1 MRIRKNAPRNSWQW
15 HLSVGLGLL
24 STSIAFAAAPN
35 ITSFSPD
42 QGVAGT
48 PVQILGE
55 GFNST
60 SDVLIGTE
68 AAVFQILSD
77 SFILATVPR
86 EASTGT
92 IQIVTSSGITV
103 SQSPFVAGPFIKELN
118 PEFGAPNESIIIFG
132 RNLGNATAV
141 HFGNEEATFIALGD
155 TQLSARVPNTAGLK
169 TITVTTPVAQASSET
184 LFEATG
190 LIPFVREFEP
200 EFAPPGSTVTVNGKN
215 FIGTTSFH
223 FGTTPAAF
231 VVTADTQIQLQVPD
245 MAPSGPVTLRNTSG
259 QSVSRVSFLVLGTT
273 PFVEEIKP
281 DVASPG
287 EIVTFEG
294 INFTGTSAIHFG
306 TAEAEFTVTA
316 DTQIQV
322 TIPEGAVSGPPNFE
336 SINGSSVSSVSFTLN
351 TPAPHIDDF
360 EPLAVRGGELVRVN
374 GRNFSTVTSI
384 LIGETN
390 VPFAVV
396 ADNQISVTTPITP
409 TAAMITLTNPSGI
422 TTSTNKLV
430 ITGPEPSITELIP
443 NAGQSGDL
451 LMIEGGN
458 LATTTNVW
466 FGEFEAEFSIIAD
479 NQLQVVVPNSAETS
493 LVSVANPG
501 GRATTADPFFFPVR
515 IDQFTPLIGTPGD
528 LIEITGANFTGAS
541 EIQFGTVIGSV
552 TEITPHKLI
561 AQIPE
566 KAQVGPLTIT
576 NPAGITGTLQAFGIQ
591 PVIHNFS
598 PPAGPISAAVTLNG
612 LGFTEASE
620 VRFGAFQAAFEIR
633 SSNQIVA
640 RVPINSPSAPI
651 TVVNPS
657 ASVTSLEVFTVVE
670 SADLTIDAVV
680 SEDSLE
686 WQQPYQLSVTI
697 SSKGPS
703 TVANTRVFVQLPSGS
718 LVQSRTNSH
727 GACEIVN
734 GLATCTLINLA
745 ASQIATIEFNIVPS
759 YYGDFD
765 INASLTSPLFDPT
778 PNDHEK
784 TLSIQVT
791 GPVPVLESTRSDEN
805 TFIVWPKAAADFI
818 IQKATTLSNPTWI
831 AIGGPYIDR
840 GVRWAI
846 EVPKSP
852 GQGFY
857 RLRPRIEEPVLTP
870 TE

>member
-1 MRIRKNAPRNSWQW
+1 MRIRKNAPREGWQW
-15 HLSVGLGLL
+15 YLSAGLGLL

-35 ITSFSPD
+35 ITSFSPV

-55 GFNST
+55 GFAST
-60 SDVLIGTE
+60 TDVLIGTE

-92 IQIVTSSGITV
+92 IQIVNSSGITV

-141 HFGNEEATFIALGD
+141 HFGNDPATFIALGD

-190 LIPFVREFEP
+190 LIPFVREFKP
-200 EFAPPGSTVTVNGKN
+200 EFAPPGATVTVNGKN
-215 FIGTTSFH
+215 FLGATSFH
-223 FGTTPAAF
+223 FGTTPAPF
-231 VVTADTQIQLQVPD
+231 VVTADTQIQLQIPA
-245 MAPSGPVTLRNTSG
+245 MAPSGPVTLRNASG
-259 QSVSRVSFLVLGTT
+259 QSVSRISFLVLGTT
-273 PFVEEIKP
+273 PYVEEIKP

-287 EIVTFEG
+287 ELVTFEG
-294 INFTGTSAIHFG
+294 INFTGTSAIRFG
-306 TAEAEFTVTA
+306 TVDAEFTVTA

-322 TIPEGAVSGPPNFE
+322 TIPEGAVSGPPSFE
-336 SINGSSVSSVSFTLN
+336 SINGSSVSPVSFTLN
-351 TPAPHIDDF
+351 TPGPHIEDF

-374 GRNFSTVTSI
+374 GRNFSTVTSV

-409 TAAMITLTNPSGI
+409 TAAMITLTNPGGI
-422 TTSTNKLV
+422 TTSTNNLV

-451 LMIEGGN
+451 IMIEGGN

-479 NQLQVVVPNSAETS
+479 NQLQAVVPNNAETG

-501 GRATTADPFFFPVR
+501 GRATNTDPFFFPVR
-515 IDQFTPLIGTPGD
+515 IDEFTPGIGTPGD
-528 LIEITGANFTGAS
+528 LIEISGANFTGVS
-541 EIQFGTVIGSV
+541 EIQFGTIIGSV
-552 TEITPHKLI
+552 TEVTPHKLI

-566 KAQVGPLTIT
+566 KALIGPLAIT
-576 NPAGITGTLQAFGIQ
+576 NPAGITGTLQTFGIQ
-591 PVIHNFS
+591 PVIHEFS
-598 PPAGPISAAVTLNG
+598 PPAGPIGATVTVNG
-612 LGFTEASE
+612 LGFTEATE
-620 VRFGAFQAAFEIR
+620 VRFGTFQAAFEIR
-633 SSNQIVA
+633 TSNQIVV
-640 RVPINSPSAPI
+640 RVPLNTPTAPI

-657 ASVTSLEVFTVVE
+657 ASVTSLEAFTVVI

-680 SEDSLE
+680 TEDRLE
-686 WQQPYQLSVTI
+686 WQQPYQLRVTV
-697 SSKGPS
+697 SSAGPS
-703 TVANTRVFVQLPSGS
+703 TVANTRLFVQLPPGTI
-718 LVQSRTNSH
+718 VQTRTNSH

-734 GLATCTLINLA
+734 GLATCNLNNLA
-745 ASQIATIEFNIVPS
+745 ASQMAIIEFNILPT

-784 TLSIQVT
+784 TLSIEVT
-791 GPVPVLESTRSDEN
+791 GPTPILETSRSEEN
-805 TFIVWPKAAADFI
+805 AFIVWPKAAANFV
-818 IQKATTLSNPTWI
+818 IQKATRLSNPTWI
-831 AIGGPYIDR
+831 AIGEPYIDR
-840 GVRWAI
+840 GDRWAI

-857 RLRPRIEEPVLTP
+857 LLRPRIEEPVLTP